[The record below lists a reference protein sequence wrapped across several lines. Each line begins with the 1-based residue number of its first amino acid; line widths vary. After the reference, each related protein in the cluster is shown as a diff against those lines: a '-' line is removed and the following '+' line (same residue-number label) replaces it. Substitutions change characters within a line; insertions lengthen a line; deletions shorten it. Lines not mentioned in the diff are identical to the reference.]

1 KQYNDLGF
9 EDRFKLLV
17 DSEHSRRK
25 SNKLQRLIRQAA
37 FEVPSAEYCG
47 RFLPVV
53 RFFLPLFAGRFTNVC
68 GIVYQ

>member
-1 KQYNDLGF
+1 M
-9 EDRFKLLV
+9 
-17 DSEHSRRK
+17 RK
-25 SNKLQRLIRQAA
+25 DIREGVQKHMIDGIKPNYAA
-37 FEVPSAEYCG
+37 LAEYCG